1 MPNDPK
7 HEPKLKDKPTTLD
20 HLGNLMTT
28 MLKVPKHEVDE
39 ARAKPKADEDE
50 EPDKG

>member
-1 MPNDPK
+1 MPNDPQRK
-7 HEPKLKDKPTTLD
+7 NKPKDEPTTLD

-39 ARAKPKADEDE
+39 ARAKPKPSEEEQPDED
-50 EPDKG
+50 